1 MISGII
7 NTRVNPYFQS
17 NHRGGSAIKY
27 GRLENNSSFQ
37 TPKMILQNSAEEKLL
52 INQQEANHLR
62 QSPSFK
68 LKNTRFLTPGKTDE
82 IRKQSNIQESYAR
95 KTRITVLESFY
106 HQLGTDD
113 DISII
118 KHTKQPKR
126 KLINITP
133 SSQTTYMSK
142 KTQELEEESIEEAH
156 FQFVQMQQKYKQWL
170 ENFEKKNGKQF

>member
-1 MISGII
+1 MIAG
-7 NTRVNPYFQS
+7 TRVNPYFQS
-17 NHRGGSAIKY
+17 NRRGGSALKG

-37 TPKMILQNSAEEKLL
+37 TPKMVMQNSAEEKLQ
-52 INQQEANHLR
+52 NKQQDVSQLR

-68 LKNTRFLTPGKTDE
+68 LKNTRFLTPGKQE
-82 IRKQSNIQESYAR
+82 EQRKQSNIQETYAR

-113 DISII
+113 DISVL
-118 KHTKQPKR
+118 KNTQQAKR

-133 SSQTTYMSK
+133 SSQTAYISK
-142 KTQELEEESIEEAH
+142 KTQELEEENIEEAH

-170 ENFEKKNGKQF
+170 ENFEKKCVKQF

>member
-1 MISGII
+1 MQIG
-7 NTRVNPYFQS
+7 TRVNPYFQS
-17 NHRGGSAIKY
+17 NRRGGSAIKC

-37 TPKMILQNSAEEKLL
+37 TPKMIIQSSAEEKLL
-52 INQQEANHLR
+52 IKQQDVNNLR

-68 LKNTRFLTPGKTDE
+68 LKNTRFLTPGKPDE
-82 IRKQSNIQESYAR
+82 IRKQLNIQETYAR

-113 DISII
+113 EISVQ
-118 KHTKQPKR
+118 KNTQQAKR

-133 SSQTTYMSK
+133 SSQTAYISK

-156 FQFVQMQQKYKQWL
+156 FYFVQMQQKYKQWL
-170 ENFEKKNGKQF
+170 ESFEKRSEKQL